1 MPRPVE
7 MVWLCNYSSEHVTV
21 EGVELRPYC
30 CAGFP
35 VTVTD
40 EQAIIDLMNRGA
52 LAVHSGYFEG
62 QQDKDACP
70 DIALLSEAMMHA
82 VAEKIG
88 VARKD
93 LHPAGEFV
101 VNDYVNAGVL
111 TGFDGVD
118 EVAAKAMEAINEA
131 LARERRDAP
140 KAEEEPAPASKTKK
154 ATSKA
159 SK

>member
-1 MPRPVE
+1 MPRPIE
-7 MVWLCNYSSEHVTV
+7 MVWLCNYSSERITV
-21 EGVELRPYC
+21 EGTELRPYC

-40 EQAIIDLMNRGA
+40 EATIAGMMSNGS

-62 QQDKDACP
+62 QQDKEACP

-93 LHPAGEFV
+93 LHPAAQFV

-111 TGFDGVD
+111 KGFDGVD
-118 EVAAKAMEAINEA
+118 EVAGKAVEATNEA
-131 LARERRDAP
+131 LAREKRDAP
-140 KAEEEPAPASKTKK
+140 QAEAPAPAAKTTRTTK
-154 ATSKA
+154 ATK
-159 SK
+159 

>member
-7 MVWLCNYSSEHVTV
+7 MVWLCNYGSEHVTV

-30 CAGFP
+30 CSGFP

-40 EQAIIDLMNRGA
+40 TPTIADLMTKGA

-70 DIALLSEAMMHA
+70 EIALMSEAMLHA

-88 VARKD
+88 VARSA
-93 LHPAGEFV
+93 LHPAAEFV
-101 VNDYVNAGVL
+101 VHDYVNAGVL
-111 TGFDGVD
+111 KGFDGVD
-118 EVAAKAMEAINEA
+118 VVAGKAVEATNEAIAREKRNAPQAEPVVAKTTRTTKAAK
-131 LARERRDAP
+131 
-140 KAEEEPAPASKTKK
+140 
-154 ATSKA
+154 
-159 SK
+159 